1 MQKFIITSCLT
12 GSAIII
18 LITSGFFNSLLLF
31 LLVGQIPGSS
41 TTLSADMM
49 QALIAL
55 SCIVFVLLALRSSR
69 QQFSRVLAHLEKSFA
84 ALSTVLVKR
93 QNRFRP

>member
-1 MQKFIITSCLT
+1 MQKFIIISCLV
-12 GSAIII
+12 GSATII

-31 LLVGQIPGSS
+31 LLVGQIPGSA

-49 QALIAL
+49 QALTAL
-55 SCIVFVLLALRSSR
+55 GCILFVLFAIRSSR
-69 QQFSRVLAHLEKSFA
+69 QQFSRVFAHLEKSLHGFSA
-84 ALSTVLVKR
+84 VLIKR